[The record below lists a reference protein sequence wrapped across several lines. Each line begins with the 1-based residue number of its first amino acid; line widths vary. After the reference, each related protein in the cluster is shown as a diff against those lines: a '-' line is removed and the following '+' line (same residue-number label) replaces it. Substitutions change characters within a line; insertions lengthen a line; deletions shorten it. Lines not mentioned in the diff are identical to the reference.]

1 MDYRD
6 VAAAFRGVLTDVDT
20 RHMTGVFE
28 DGDGELHT
36 VRLKF
41 EVCGTCDGRG
51 SYVNPS
57 IDSHGLSREDFDDDP
72 DFADDYRGGRYDVA
86 CDACGGSRVV
96 PVVDAEA
103 NDAALVK
110 AVQEAESDAWQ
121 YARECVRERE
131 MGY

>member
-6 VAAAFRGVLTDVDT
+6 VAAHFRGVLTDVDT
-20 RHMTGVFE
+20 RYMTGTFE

-41 EVCGTCDGRG
+41 DVCGTCDGRG

-57 IDSHGLSREDFDDDP
+57 IDAHGLSREDFDEDP
-72 DFADDYRGGRYDVA
+72 DFAEDYGRGCYDVA
-86 CDACGGSRVV
+86 CSECGGARVV
-96 PVVDAEA
+96 PAIDEEA
-103 NDAALVK
+103 NPADLVT
-110 AVQEAESDAWQ
+110 AVQEAQSDAWA